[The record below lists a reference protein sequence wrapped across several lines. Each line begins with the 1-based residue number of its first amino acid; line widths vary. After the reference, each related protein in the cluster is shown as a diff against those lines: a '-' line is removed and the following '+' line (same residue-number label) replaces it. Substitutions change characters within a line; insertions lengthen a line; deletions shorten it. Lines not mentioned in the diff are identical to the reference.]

1 MKKLKSPNIIKF
13 LDVHETKNNFYIV
26 LEKAEGTLR
35 AHLRKWGALSEK
47 NAMSCLIQILNG
59 FGELVKNGVIH
70 RDLKPENIL
79 VRSESLKIAD
89 FGFAKHL

>member
-1 MKKLKSPNIIKF
+1 MKRLESPNIIKF

-35 AHLRKWGALSEK
+35 QLMKKFGTLSEK
-47 NAMSCLIQILNG
+47 NTMGCLIQILNG
-59 FGELVKNGVIH
+59 FGELVTNGVIH

-79 VRSESLKIAD
+79 VKDNTLKIAD